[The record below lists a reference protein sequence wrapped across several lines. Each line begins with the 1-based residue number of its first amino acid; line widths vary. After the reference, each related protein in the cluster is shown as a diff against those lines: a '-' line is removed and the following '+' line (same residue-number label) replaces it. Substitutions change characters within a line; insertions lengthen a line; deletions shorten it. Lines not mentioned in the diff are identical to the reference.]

1 MRFIRFGVGL
11 LLLVSAKALA
21 VDPSCDTSWSKTSAQ
36 WTCTGNGR
44 ITFSSG
50 TTFLPASSLT
60 LIADNGI
67 EFSNNTIGSGS
78 IAVHLQSGYGAINGA
93 ATSQLYGNMTTS
105 SGSITLSGTNV
116 TGNVTTNGTISLT
129 NGTIT
134 GDVTSNS
141 NTITTNG
148 TSITGTTTAN
158 GNINLTNGVF
168 GGKVTSTSN
177 TITTNNATLQNGA
190 QSQSGI
196 SITGGTVNGALVMTA
211 RNQVSLTNVTMPT
224 GSISGAS
231 SVTVSNS
238 DLGTASSNVN
248 ITTDSNDIRIQN
260 GSVVYGNLN
269 AAVNSNGTV
278 YVNGG
283 SLVYGVCLPQTQP
296 ANACNA
302 SPPASIDH
310 YELSFASPG
319 VTCEAEAIT
328 IKACSN
334 SSCSSLYTGS
344 SSVTLA
350 ANNGGSL
357 TASTV
362 SLASGSGVTYLR
374 LTSPGAS
381 TLSITSASPT
391 ASGALVCK
399 NGGST
404 GSCAVTFNDTGLKFV
419 ASDGVAAI
427 PSQIAGQSYTA
438 KVRAIETNANT
449 GACQARVNGNRS
461 VNLGF
466 RCVNPSSCS
475 SGQALT
481 ANGTAVNG
489 SSASGSVSYTA
500 VNLSFDSSGT
510 ASLPLS
516 YSDVGQLSLLGSL
529 TLAASGNDQAI
540 TLTAASSSFVV
551 KPYALQIAS
560 VSAGAVSNPA
570 TTSGSPGFTAAG
582 TALTVDVTATN
593 AQGNVTPNFGRESS
607 NETVTISLA
616 SLVYPAN
623 GSLTPNDLVNTGNF
637 IAVSGSPGRFRNSAI
652 SYRNVGSITL
662 QAGLTDNDYLGAQ
675 DVPNKPQSGTI
686 GRFYPANLLLASS
699 NHSALCGNFSYM
711 GQSGSPLS
719 FTIQAVNSQGAVVS
733 NYQNNTANGTGY
745 SGVASFTLVAED
757 NAGSVNLGNRWS
769 GVTTPSWLAGQYQYT
784 ASNVSFSRGS
794 SVDGPFA
801 QLQAGLKVA
810 TEQDNRDFLTSA
822 KTINAATSVNCS
834 ANSSCDAVPIGN
846 TVAYR
851 YGRLRLEEAAGDETR
866 SLPVVLKAEYFDG
879 SGFVF
884 NSADLCSSVAPGSLT
899 ATGSPTIQV
908 SGSSGTLSNGKN
920 ASNSLLLSA
929 PNQPGSWLLKY
940 SAPSHLKY
948 NWDNTVVGD
957 EEPTAQALFGRY
969 RGNDRLIF
977 QREQ

>member
-1 MRFIRFGVGL
+1 MRFIRFGVSL

-21 VDPSCDTSWSKTSAQ
+21 VDPSCDTSWSKTGNT
-36 WTCTGNGR
+36 WTCSGNGTV
-44 ITFSSG
+44 TFSSNTAFTPNQPTTIIANNGFYFTNNQIGTSSQKVHLESSYGAFNGSG
-50 TTFLPASSLT
+50 TTLNGNITASS
-60 LIADNGI
+60 GR
-67 EFSNNTIGSGS
+67 
-78 IAVHLQSGYGAINGA
+78 V
-93 ATSQLYGNMTTS
+93 
-105 SGSITLSGTNV
+105 TLSSTQV
-116 TGNVTTNGTISLT
+116 NGTISTGGDVDLT
-129 NGTIT
+129 NG
-134 GDVTSNS
+134 
-141 NTITTNG
+141 
-148 TSITGTTTAN
+148 
-158 GNINLTNGVF
+158 GVS
-168 GGKVTSTSN
+168 GKVTSSSNKVTTSG
-177 TITTNNATLQNGA
+177 TNLAGGVTA
-190 QSQSGI
+190 HSGMT
-196 SITGGTVNGALVMTA
+196 ITGGTLTGAFVLTSANEM
-211 RNQVSLTNVTMPT
+211 SLFDVTMT
-224 GSISGAS
+224 SGSLSGAS
-231 SVTVSNS
+231 NVYISNS
-238 DLGTASSNVN
+238 QFGSASSA
-248 ITTDSNDIRIQN
+248 IAISAQSNDIYVLN
-260 GSVVYGNLN
+260 NSVIFGNLT
-269 AAVNSNGTV
+269 AAGSYGTV
-278 YVNGG
+278 YVQGG
-283 SLVYGVCLPQTQP
+283 SSVYGTCKPNVNPVNGCSAT
-296 ANACNA
+296 
-302 SPPASIDH
+302 PPASIDH

-334 SSCSSLYTGS
+334 SSCSSLFSGS

-350 ANNGGSL
+350 ASNGGSL

-381 TLSITSASPT
+381 TLSVTSASPT
-391 ASGALVCK
+391 ASSALVCK

-560 VSAGAVSNPA
+560 VSAGTVSNPA

-607 NETVTISLA
+607 NETVTVSLA

-662 QAGLTDNDYLGAQ
+662 RAGLTDNDYLGAQ
-675 DVPNKPQSGTI
+675 DVPNKPPSGTI

-699 NHSALCGNFSYM
+699 NHSALCGSFSYM

-757 NAGSVNLGNRWS
+757 NAGSVNLGSRWS

-884 NSADLCSSVAPGSLT
+884 NSADQCSSVAPASLT

-957 EEPTAQALFGRY
+957 EDPTAQALFGRY